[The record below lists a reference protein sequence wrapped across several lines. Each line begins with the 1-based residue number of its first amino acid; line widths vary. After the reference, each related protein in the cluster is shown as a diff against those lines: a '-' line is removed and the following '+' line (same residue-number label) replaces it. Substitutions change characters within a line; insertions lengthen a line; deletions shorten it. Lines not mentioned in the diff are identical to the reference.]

1 MAQTTLARLGWTV
14 AGLLIA
20 APSIVGLALGMPS
33 GLSAQTVLLDEGTF
47 RHLREGREVGT
58 ETFTIHRIGLGADA
72 EFLATG
78 TVQIDGLQMRPA
90 LKAAVDQS
98 PASYQNT
105 LSGRR
110 TAQLS
115 IVRNGPRFES
125 RTISSQGESQRE
137 YRGSASTAI
146 LETGVAHHWF
156 FVARGLT
163 EPGAR
168 RLVIRPADATQGVLL
183 FTGRTRENTRLGREV
198 LSATRLD
205 FELDGQTGRL
215 WVDDEGRVLRVQA
228 DDASWSAERV
238 PTY

>member
-1 MAQTTLARLGWTV
+1 M
-14 AGLLIA
+14 
-20 APSIVGLALGMPS
+20 
-33 GLSAQTVLLDEGTF
+33 LLDEGTF
-47 RHLREGREVGT
+47 RHFRGGREVGT
-58 ETFTIHRIGLGADA
+58 ETFTIHRVGLGADA

-78 TVQIDGLQMRPA
+78 AVRIGDLEMRPA

-105 LSGRR
+105 LSGSR

-125 RTISSQGESQRE
+125 RTMSPEGETQRE
-137 YRGSASTAI
+137 YRGASSTAI

-168 RLVIRPADATQGVLL
+168 RLVIHPAEATQGVLR
-183 FTGRTRENTRLGREV
+183 FTDRVRENTRLGREV
-198 LSATRLD
+198 LPATRLD
-205 FELDGQTGRL
+205 FELDGQPCQL

-228 DDASWSAERV
+228 LDSSWSAERV